1 MYIQGIKME
10 LPKPKL
16 VKNFMNVT
24 LKSWDDLPGKVGEQ
38 NFNEIINKDESPVMS
53 VVVWEAK
60 PGNIHTVKDLKFEE
74 LVILLEGEHFCT
86 DVNTGETYHLLP
98 GDALFHGKGTSVTWK
113 TEKGAKGISAVAPRD
128 KIPFM

>member
-38 NFNEIINKDESPVMS
+38 NFNEIINKDIKERIISL
-53 VVVWEAK
+53 A
-60 PGNIHTVKDLKFEE
+60 D
-74 LVILLEGEHFCT
+74 
-86 DVNTGETYHLLP
+86 
-98 GDALFHGKGTSVTWK
+98 DAIYLNKK
-113 TEKGAKGISAVAPRD
+113 LI
-128 KIPFM
+128 

>member
-60 PGNIHTVKDLKFEE
+60 PG
-74 LVILLEGEHFCT
+74 ILLEGEHFCT
-86 DVNTGETYHLLP
+86 DANTGETYHLLP